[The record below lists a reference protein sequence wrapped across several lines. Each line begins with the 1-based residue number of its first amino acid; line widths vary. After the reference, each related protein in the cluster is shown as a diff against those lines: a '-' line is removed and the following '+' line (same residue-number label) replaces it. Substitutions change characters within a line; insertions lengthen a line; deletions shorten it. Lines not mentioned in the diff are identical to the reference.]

1 MTPEDSYSQPL
12 RDEYILL
19 NSFRNEG
26 FFRFTCLVKYGSLQL
41 FSETDPAVS
50 WWRERGRE
58 SKERGRKVEGRGG
71 EEEERNV

>member
-1 MTPEDSYSQPL
+1 M
-12 RDEYILL
+12 
-19 NSFRNEG
+19 
-26 FFRFTCLVKYGSLQL
+26 KYGSLQL

-71 EEEERNV
+71 GGGGEKCVEVIRLGI